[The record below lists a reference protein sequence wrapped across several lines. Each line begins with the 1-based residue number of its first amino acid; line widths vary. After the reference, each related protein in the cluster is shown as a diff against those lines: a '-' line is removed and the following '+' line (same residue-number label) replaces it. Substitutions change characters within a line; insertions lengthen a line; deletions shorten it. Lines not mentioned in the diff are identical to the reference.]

1 MPPDWDIEAD
11 VVVVGFGAA
20 GACAALEAAAAGC
33 SVLILDRFGGG
44 GATALSGGVV
54 YAGGGTP
61 QQRAAGVTDT
71 PEAMLGYLRTE
82 VGDAVPETTLREF
95 CDGSVAM
102 LAWLEGH
109 GVPFEGSLCPDKTSY
124 PTNRHYLY
132 YSGSELSAA
141 ASETAASETAA
152 SETAA
157 PGAAAPGAGTG
168 PPAPRGHRT
177 RGRGTSGGL
186 LYARLAAAVRGAG
199 ARVLTQTAARQLVTD
214 PGGRVTG
221 VECLSL
227 RAAPA
232 WVRLAHR
239 VLHRW
244 SVKPYLYVP
253 KLGRI
258 LHRPVGWLEHRYAQP
273 LRIGA
278 ARGVVLAAGGFAASR
293 PMMRA
298 HAPNARGG
306 LPLATPGDDGSGI
319 RLGTQAG
326 GATAFLDRVSVWRF
340 LSPPPALLAGVL
352 VDRAGQRVCDESRY
366 GAALGDAILRHGG
379 RAWLFVDRATRTQ
392 ARRQVRGSTLW
403 FQRLQAWYLLSLGAV
418 RASTVAAVAARVGV
432 DPDGLAATVAAYN
445 AASRDPAASDLAAPH
460 PATSRPGSAPP
471 GGARPGRQARR
482 RVPPAGPAAV
492 LPDRR
497 LGAPPPVLSR
507 PGPHP
512 RRPRRRARLR
522 PGPASRRAP
531 GGRPV
536 RRGPHRGRPVL
547 TLLRQ
552 RPVPGRLRLS
562 PRRRAGRHATTA
574 QEQDGVAYRP
584 FTWPASDAG
593 TASWPTGRTTPRCR
607 RPRRSP

>member
-1 MPPDWDIEAD
+1 MPPDRDVEAD

-20 GACAALEAAAAGC
+20 GACAALEAAAAGR

-61 QQRAAGVTDT
+61 QQHAAGVTDS
-71 PEAMLGYLRTE
+71 PEAMFGYLRTE
-82 VGDAVPETTLREF
+82 VGDAVPAATLREF
-95 CDGSVAM
+95 CDSSAAM
-102 LAWLEGH
+102 LAWLESH

-141 ASETAASETAA
+141 DVA
-152 SETAA
+152 
-157 PGAAAPGAGTG
+157 

-199 ARVLTQTAARQLVTD
+199 VRVLAQTAARQLITG

-227 RAAPA
+227 RGAPG

-253 KLGRI
+253 KAGRV
-258 LHRPVGWLEHRYAQP
+258 LHRPVGWLERRYARP
-273 LRIGA
+273 LRVGA

-293 PMMRA
+293 PMMRT
-298 HAPNARGG
+298 HAPAARGG

-319 RLGTQAG
+319 RLGTAAG
-326 GATAFLDRVSVWRF
+326 GAPAFLDRVSVWRF
-340 LSPPPALLAGVL
+340 LSPPPALLGGVL

-366 GAALGDAILRHGG
+366 GAAIGDAIIRHGG
-379 RAWLFVDRATRTQ
+379 RAWLFVDRAIRAE

-403 FQRLQAWYLLSLGAV
+403 FQRLQAWYLLSFGAV
-418 RASTVAAVAARVGV
+418 RALTVAGVAARAGV
-432 DPDGLAATVAAYN
+432 DPDGLAATLAASN
-445 AASRDPAASDLAAPH
+445 AAARDPVAPDPAGKPAAAR
-460 PATSRPGSAPP
+460 RPQDQPPYWLIDHDADPVPGAGGQPRRGPP
-471 GGARPGRQARR
+471 GPGGTRHPGPRHGRPVLPHRRPAAARRWPGGGAAATTAPGDRQARPDAGRRARPGRDLRLGDPARSGAQHWL
-482 RVPPAGPAAV
+482 PAGPAE
-492 LPDRR
+492 P
-497 LGAPPPVLSR
+497 
-507 PGPHP
+507 
-512 RRPRRRARLR
+512 
-522 PGPASRRAP
+522 
-531 GGRPV
+531 
-536 RRGPHRGRPVL
+536 
-547 TLLRQ
+547 
-552 RPVPGRLRLS
+552 
-562 PRRRAGRHATTA
+562 
-574 QEQDGVAYRP
+574 
-584 FTWPASDAG
+584 
-593 TASWPTGRTTPRCR
+593 
-607 RPRRSP
+607 

>member
-1 MPPDWDIEAD
+1 VTPDWDVEAD

-20 GACAALEAAAAGC
+20 GACAALEAAAAGR

-61 QQRAAGVTDT
+61 QQHAAGVTDS
-71 PEAMLGYLRTE
+71 PEAMFGYLRAE
-82 VGDAVPETTLREF
+82 VGDAVPAATLREF
-95 CDGSVAM
+95 CDSSVAM
-102 LAWLEGH
+102 LAWLESH

-141 ASETAASETAA
+141 DVA
-152 SETAA
+152 
-157 PGAAAPGAGTG
+157 

-199 ARVLTQTAARQLVTD
+199 VRVLTQTAARQLITG

-227 RAAPA
+227 RGAPG

-244 SVKPYLYVP
+244 SVTPYLYVP
-253 KLGRI
+253 KAGRV
-258 LHRPVGWLEHRYAQP
+258 LHRPVGWLERRYARP
-273 LRIGA
+273 LRVGA

-293 PMMRA
+293 PMMRT
-298 HAPNARGG
+298 HAPAARGG

-319 RLGTQAG
+319 RLGTAAG

-340 LSPPPALLAGVL
+340 LSPPPALLGGVL

-366 GAALGDAILRHGG
+366 GAAIGDAIIRHGG
-379 RAWLFVDRATRTQ
+379 RAWLFVDRAIRAE

-403 FQRLQAWYLLSLGAV
+403 FQRLQAWYLLSIGAV
-418 RASTVAAVAARVGV
+418 RAPTVAGVAARAGV
-432 DPDGLAATVAAYN
+432 DPDGLAATLAASN
-445 AASRDPAASDLAAPH
+445 AAARDPVAPDPAGKPAA
-460 PATSRPGSAPP
+460 
-471 GGARPGRQARR
+471 ARR
-482 RVPPAGPAAV
+482 PQDQPPYWLIDCSV
-492 LPDRR
+492 
-497 LGAPPPVLSR
+497 
-507 PGPHP
+507 
-512 RRPRRRARLR
+512 RPRLFY
-522 PGPASRRAP
+522 PA
-531 GGRPV
+531 
-536 RRGPHRGRPVL
+536 PVL
-547 TLLRQ
+547 TLGGLTVAPESGQVLRAEGT
-552 RPVPGRLRLS
+552 PVEGLYAAGRTAAGLCSRSYVSGLS
-562 PRRRAGRHATTA
+562 LADCVFSGRRAGRHAAARKPT
-574 QEQDGVAYRP
+574 GVAP
-584 FTWPASDAG
+584 
-593 TASWPTGRTTPRCR
+593 
-607 RPRRSP
+607 

>member
-1 MPPDWDIEAD
+1 VPPDWDVEAD

-95 CDGSVAM
+95 CGGSVAM

-141 ASETAASETAA
+141 SASGTAASGTAA
-152 SETAA
+152 S
-157 PGAAAPGAGTG
+157 GAGSG

-227 RAAPA
+227 RDAPA
-232 WVRLAHR
+232 GVRLAHR

-253 KLGRI
+253 KAGRV
-258 LHRPVGWLEHRYAQP
+258 LHRPVAWLERRYARP

-278 ARGVVLAAGGFAASR
+278 ARGVILAAGGFAANR
-293 PMMRA
+293 AMMRA
-298 HAPNARGG
+298 HAPYDRGG

-319 RLGTQAG
+319 GLGTQAG

-366 GAALGDAILRHGG
+366 GAALGDAIIRHGG
-379 RAWLFVDRATRTQ
+379 RAWLLIDHATRAQ

-418 RASTVAAVAARVGV
+418 RAPTVAAVAARAGV
-432 DPDGLAATVAAYN
+432 DPDGLAATLATYN
-445 AASRDPAASDLAAPH
+445 TASRHPAAPDLTLPDPAAPDPAGKPAA
-460 PATSRPGSAPP
+460 
-471 GGARPGRQARR
+471 ARR
-482 RVPPAGPAAV
+482 PQDQPPFYLIDV
-492 LPDRR
+492 S
-497 LGAPPPVLSR
+497 V
-507 PGPHP
+507 
-512 RRPRRRARLR
+512 RPRLFY
-522 PGPASRRAP
+522 PA
-531 GGRPV
+531 
-536 RRGPHRGRPVL
+536 PVL
-547 TLLRQ
+547 TLGGLAVAPGSGQVLRPDG
-552 RPVPGRLRLS
+552 RPVDGLYAAGRTAAGLCSRSYVSGLS
-562 PRRRAGRHATTA
+562 LADCVFSGRRAGHHAATETITL
-574 QEQDGVAYRP
+574 R
-584 FTWPASDAG
+584 
-593 TASWPTGRTTPRCR
+593 RT
-607 RPRRSP
+607 